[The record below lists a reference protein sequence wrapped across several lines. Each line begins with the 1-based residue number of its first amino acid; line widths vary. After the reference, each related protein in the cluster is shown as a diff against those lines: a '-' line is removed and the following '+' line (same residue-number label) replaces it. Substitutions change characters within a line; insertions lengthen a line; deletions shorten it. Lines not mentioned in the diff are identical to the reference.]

1 MLLLVREPTMK
12 EQLMTGI
19 RRAMVIVTL
28 ASAAATITV
37 APAFAGQFAPGP
49 GFASGNASCLG
60 SATTFAAH
68 YGDEGQ
74 YYPQVVHGS
83 VGPAISADAT
93 TDAAGTVGDFN
104 STLAQSHGSIMACL
118 P

>member
-1 MLLLVREPTMK
+1 MLLLVRNLTMK
-12 EQLMTGI
+12 EQLMKGI
-19 RRAMVIVTL
+19 RRAMVIVTF
-28 ASAAATITV
+28 ASASATVTV

-60 SATTFAAH
+60 SETTFAAH

-74 YYPQVVHGS
+74 YYPQIVHGS
-83 VGPAISADAT
+83 VGPAISSDAT
-93 TDAAGTVGDFN
+93 TDAPGTVGGFN
-104 STLAQSHGSIMACL
+104 STLAQAHGSIMVCV